1 MGTTGSVDTV
11 RLVASCANAEDQGE
25 SEDEP
30 CGREAARMPRRTSL
44 LMPTSRRRRSPA
56 ARTTPAKDHNGS
68 SVTRAFEELRG
79 LIVRGNLPPGA
90 WIVESEIAERLGLS
104 RTPIRGALQWLHREG
119 YVVEHKGPRKARII
133 VAPLTRDDA
142 RELYM
147 MVGHLERLAGTLVV
161 AMPAEARTAIANDL
175 AALNAAVERYRQSAA
190 GRSPARLRLGRGV
203 AHANCRGQRGQ
214 ASGHACY
221 KSVRPQVERYW
232 RLYASSIINELHVSV
247 AEHDAIIRA
256 IRKGDEAAVHGG
268 LARNWSGGFE
278 RISRLIE
285 IFGERGSW

>member
-1 MGTTGSVDTV
+1 LNRSP
-11 RLVASCANAEDQGE
+11 R
-25 SEDEP
+25 
-30 CGREAARMPRRTSL
+30 PRRSL
-44 LMPTSRRRRSPA
+44 VRKA
-56 ARTTPAKDHNGS
+56 TPKNDHGS
-68 SVTRAFEELRG
+68 SVTRAFHELRA

-90 WIVESEIAERLGLS
+90 WIIESEIAARLGLS

-119 YVVEHKGPRKARII
+119 YVLEHKGTRKARIV

-161 AMPAEARTAIANDL
+161 SMPVAERTALASEL
-175 AALNAAVERYRQSAA
+175 AALNAQLSDIAS
-190 GRSPARLRLGRGV
+190 
-203 AHANCRGQRGQ
+203 QRPVDPRRVFDLDEAFHTRIID
-214 ASGHACY
+214 ASGGRRLATLY

-247 AEHDAIIRA
+247 AEHNGIIKA
-256 IRKGDEAAVHGG
+256 IRKGDEAATHAA
-268 LARNWSGGFE
+268 LDRNWSGGFD

>member
-1 MGTTGSVDTV
+1 
-11 RLVASCANAEDQGE
+11 
-25 SEDEP
+25 
-30 CGREAARMPRRTSL
+30 
-44 LMPTSRRRRSPA
+44 MPTTRARRAAAVRKTSP
-56 ARTTPAKDHNGS
+56 KDSNGS
-68 SVTRAFEELRG
+68 SVTRAFQELRA

-119 YVVEHKGPRKARII
+119 YVIEHKGMRKARII

-147 MVGHLERLAGTLVV
+147 IVGHLERLAGTLVV
-161 AMPAEARTAIANDL
+161 SMPQPERTALAEDLSALNAQLNEIASQRPVDPRRVFDLDEAFHTRIIDASGGRRL
-175 AALNAAVERYRQSAA
+175 AAL
-190 GRSPARLRLGRGV
+190 
-203 AHANCRGQRGQ
+203 
-214 ASGHACY
+214 Y
-221 KSVRPQVERYW
+221 KAVRPQVERYW

-247 AEHDAIIRA
+247 AEHNDIIKA
-256 IRKGDEAAVHGG
+256 IRKGDGTAIHAAVD
-268 LARNWSGGFE
+268 RNWSGGFD

>member
-1 MGTTGSVDTV
+1 
-11 RLVASCANAEDQGE
+11 
-25 SEDEP
+25 
-30 CGREAARMPRRTSL
+30 
-44 LMPTSRRRRSPA
+44 MPTSRRRRAPA
-56 ARTTPAKDHNGS
+56 ARATPAKDHNGS

-161 AMPAEARTAIANDL
+161 AMPAGARTAIANDL
-175 AALNAAVERYRQSAA
+175 AALNAQLSDIASQRPVDPRRVFDLDEAFHTRIVE
-190 GRSPARLRLGRGV
+190 
-203 AHANCRGQRGQ
+203 
-214 ASGHACY
+214 ASGGRRLVTLY

-256 IRKGDEAAVHGG
+256 IRTGDETAVHGG